1 MATASRGAPCLSSLA
16 ETLKKKKNTHRCS
29 GWVDTPLR
37 ASAAAVVPP
46 LGSVGSASAGV
57 HPRRQVG
64 WGERSRTRRRT
75 ERCTRCISSRR
86 SSLEGGERLSPSGG
100 DAVGSCRAAAARP
113 LPPPMVPVGAGAAA
127 ARRSGRRGGGGA
139 PGMSVSA
146 RVQKCPAT
154 SAVRGTV
161 RDGGRRRGGGG
172 GQRRQRSTV
181 AAVTGPHACAT
192 QRGHRPLP
200 APRPLPARRPHPA
213 RLLVGG
219 EVLRPRG
226 RGWGERDPRGRPP
239 RPLPP
244 RPPPARLRFPFRV
257 VAAAIVVG
265 GAYPHWRPGRRRRRP
280 PHQTAADAGVLSQQR
295 ARASHDDCRRGCA
308 PAMQGVGEG

>member
-1 MATASRGAPCLSSLA
+1 M
-16 ETLKKKKNTHRCS
+16 
-29 GWVDTPLR
+29 DTPLR

-127 ARRSGRRGGGGA
+127 ARRSGRRGGGRA

-172 GQRRQRSTV
+172 AAA
-181 AAVTGPHACAT
+181 AAVDGGGGGGTTRLCHTEGTPPAASPPPAT
-192 QRGHRPLP
+192 SPPP
-200 APRPLPARRPHPA
+200 APSATAR
-213 RLLVGG
+213 
-219 EVLRPRG
+219 RG
-226 RGWGERDPRGRPP
+226 RGVAAARPRLGRARPP
-239 RPLPP
+239 RTPSTPAP
-244 RPPPARLRFPFRV
+244 SPPPSCPTPVPIPRRCRRHRGGGCIPPLAAGPPAT
-257 VAAAIVVG
+257 AAATPNSG
-265 GAYPHWRPGRRRRRP
+265 G
-280 PHQTAADAGVLSQQR
+280 
-295 ARASHDDCRRGCA
+295 RGGLE
-308 PAMQGVGEG
+308 PTTRQGQP

>member
-1 MATASRGAPCLSSLA
+1 MGGHPTAGVGRGSGAAVGLGWVGQRGRASPPPGGVGRAQPNTETDRAVHSLHQQPAILSGGGGATVAVRRRRRRQLSRRRGAPA
-16 ETLKKKKNTHRCS
+16 T
-29 GWVDTPLR
+29 
-37 ASAAAVVPP
+37 AAD
-46 LGSVGSASAGV
+46 G
-57 HPRRQVG
+57 
-64 WGERSRTRRRT
+64 TR
-75 ERCTRCISSRR
+75 
-86 SSLEGGERLSPSGG
+86 G
-100 DAVGSCRAAAARP
+100 
-113 LPPPMVPVGAGAAA
+113 
-127 ARRSGRRGGGGA
+127 GRRGGRAQERAEGRGGA